1 MDHQVNL
8 FSTRVKKILLI
19 FLFLYYW
26 VSSTHVRT
34 TFSESIKKLQVFVI
48 QFDININKK
57 ILAALGCLFSFS
69 EFPIFA
75 LLFINTL
82 YFLLSFES
90 RSQHQQQQLYHGN
103 TKNTNVKSLIVSV
116 HPSSTKERE
125 IREENLHFTL
135 RKYYNAIWSSINY
148 IRSQLTRLRISSKTG
163 KYTGLI
169 HFPRKI
175 CIWQCINNRRGRETI
190 RKNTHSFTHTHT
202 NENELHVYPD
212 REFYEALDDSM

>member
-8 FSTRVKKILLI
+8 FSTRVKKIPLI

-69 EFPIFA
+69 DFPIFA

-103 TKNTNVKSLIVSV
+103 TNVKTLMVSV

-148 IRSQLTRLRISSKTG
+148 IRSQLTRLRISSRTG
-163 KYTGLI
+163 KYTDLI
-169 HFPRKI
+169 HFPPNI
-175 CIWQCINNRRGRETI
+175 CI
-190 RKNTHSFTHTHT
+190 
-202 NENELHVYPD
+202 
-212 REFYEALDDSM
+212 